1 MLEVKCGSL
10 ELFEHLIVE
19 CSEFSQAETE
29 GLKVWKWAIL
39 IFTLL
44 HILTFANQMHLTF
57 KWWLLSHSLKFKI
70 YYPSEQSELS
80 NKSYLWRGF
89 KASLHNC
96 PLPLLSTTLTL
107 LVWLVYLVSHL
118 MASLGN
124 IQVGSHLTLALEMQI
139 TLHPQHLVKPRGHG
153 DWEIILHSNGV
164 KESCGSSLVYS
175 LCFEPSY
182 WSVYAIQGP
191 LRSI

>member
-1 MLEVKCGSL
+1 MHSWLCLRLNVGPWS
-10 ELFEHLIVE
+10 FEHLIVE
-19 CSEFSQAETE
+19 RSEFSQAETE

-44 HILTFANQMHLTF
+44 HILTFAYQMHLTF

-70 YYPSEQSELS
+70 YYPSEQSEL

-96 PLPLLSTTLTL
+96 PLPSLGTTLTL
-107 LVWLVYLVSHL
+107 LVWLVYLVSNL

-124 IQVGSHLTLALEMQI
+124 IQVGPPSHLTLALEMQI
-139 TLHPQHLVKPRGHG
+139 TSHPQHLVKPRGHG

-164 KESCGSSLVYS
+164 RESRGSSLGYGH
-175 LCFEPSY
+175 CFEPY
-182 WSVYAIQGP
+182 FWSM
-191 LRSI
+191 